1 MNHLRRLLIAASL
14 ALTACSGLLHSTAPA
29 LQLYVLA
36 PPETVTVKADGT
48 GPAAAPAAASAR
60 PGPTLRVVRPL
71 SGPALNTDRIALL
84 RPGNRLDYYAGSRWS
99 APLADLVSDLE
110 LQVLR
115 ADAAWGA
122 VADDRST
129 FNADYLLQTSI
140 DRFTAQY
147 EGGTGAPTI
156 RVELHT
162 LLIRRVDGTLVGSF
176 AVSEQGTAKENR
188 MASVVAM
195 FSAVADQA
203 VIEVAAQSAQLLRSA
218 KSPAAP

>member
-1 MNHLRRLLIAASL
+1 MNHLRCLLIATAF

-36 PPETVTVKADGT
+36 PPQTVTVSADG
-48 GPAAAPAAASAR
+48 AAK
-60 PGPTLRVVRPL
+60 PTLRVVRPL
-71 SGPALNTDRIALL
+71 AGPALNTDRIALL

-99 APLADLVSDLE
+99 APLAELVSDLE
-110 LQVLR
+110 LKVLR
-115 ADAAWGA
+115 ADPAWSA

-140 DRFTAQY
+140 ERFTAEY
-147 EGGTGAPTI
+147 EGESGAPTI

-162 LLIRRVDGTLVGSF
+162 LLIRRGDGTLVGSF
-176 AVSEQGTAKENR
+176 AVSEKGTAKENR

-195 FSAVADQA
+195 FSSVADQA

-218 KSPAAP
+218 KAPAPP